1 MAVQRQDGW
10 ANDSAPGSV
19 DLTGKERR
27 FVTVVSGAAYP
38 GRAVRLAAAGE
49 RIHGVLQEGKAA
61 GLWSSW
67 AISGHPLKVIAG
79 ASIAIGDA
87 IQSGADGVAV
97 PGTTNQIGV
106 ARNACFSGEMCEVMT
121 DRVT

>member
-1 MAVQRQDGW
+1 MAVQRQYGA
-10 ANDSAPGSV
+10 ANDSAPAAA

-27 FVTVVSGAAYP
+27 FVIVVSGSAYP
-38 GRAVRLAAAGE
+38 SRAGRLAQAGE
-49 RIHGVLQEGKAA
+49 RVSGVLQEGKAT

-67 AISGHPLKVIAG
+67 ANAGMLKVIAG
-79 ASIAIGDA
+79 ASITIGQA

-106 ARNACFSGEMCEVMT
+106 ARNACFSGEMCEVEI